1 MVSPISPSEMNMK
14 MEQRRMITNQR
25 ELQQKN
31 QLKQEQLNHYHRHQL
46 YLQQQMTQELH
57 HLEHDQQKPILQAI
71 QDLGPPK
78 RPRPRSRS
86 FAGLNTFEPDS
97 TVNVNLIPDSL
108 VVGNSTKTADEF
120 HDFQKYY
127 TIDQRVPHKSS
138 ASSPFLGNT
147 SSTGPRIFT
156 KSFLSSVVDFAIRP
170 LTGASTPEFS
180 KLPDSA
186 LFPDDQATSNKNV
199 LAENITK
206 DRQDNLD
213 ALHAHRSNSAMNHFS
228 DPHTVLASNVSL
240 QKHPSNSSV
249 LFSPSDTSSI
259 HSQSIVSDTHLVP
272 LNQQLGQ
279 TLFDSTP
286 PSNPPPAPPLPTPE
300 VLDSVKQI
308 LTGVI
313 NGEQCEIHPGTGLPF
328 ASAEKNDEFHKL
340 FALYIPQ
347 HERLISEFVC
357 ALNMGVL
364 VDGKLWISEHHLC
377 FRGWTSKPIVVLDF
391 FSVIHIE
398 KRNWAG
404 VVPNAIEVETDSNKY
419 FFGTVWPPRN
429 PKYDLLVSVWNAHVD
444 RSCLLRKIPDIKNLT
459 CACSDLDLEDGV
471 QSSPCDLCIKRDQL
485 TSRSRISLNPIS
497 VPASGLSSPTLSR
510 SSGSRKSTHPKCDNG
525 LALGSSASPTHALP
539 LTPHIKPRISLSDE
553 SPAPNPPLANLLPA
567 NPSPPNTP
575 ALPLLAP
582 IRLPHPSG
590 PVTCSCVARSER
602 SFSSEGFTVV
612 LDTVV
617 PLCLE
622 SVWINWFGLP
632 SKRSLY
638 SRYLP
643 ENRKFRD
650 LQFGPWVSGN
660 IKESV
665 LSPIDDITDFKHYN
679 PPMSTISSGYHRCTQ
694 YTVPLSAPVG
704 PKQTRSIN
712 TQSILA
718 HKPGHYICEELH
730 NHSPDVSTTF
740 YSIGR
745 TCFTFVSPNETRVV
759 VHWKVVFTK
768 SYLTRAL
775 IERITV
781 DQMKSFFGDFA
792 VFIKNNLEDAD
803 KVYRE
808 NNEGLYDDEDMSPTP
823 LNISTSESLQPSN
836 LTNTN
841 APQPEISSMRYR
853 EKRQVSSNTPLLS
866 DTAEKPYYGVLAPKN
881 INHID
886 SKHSSLAST
895 DQSTLVTLIGVLIVL
910 NALMLAYLMYMLNYT
925 DQQLKQFQIHLAS
938 QSTPGL

>member
-1 MVSPISPSEMNMK
+1 MK

-186 LFPDDQATSNKNV
+186 LFPDDQATSNKHV

-228 DPHTVLASNVSL
+228 DPHTVLASSVSL

-347 HERLISEFVC
+347 HERLISGMFAVLYGFYFYFLNYPYSCLVNCLEFVC

-377 FRGWTSKPIVVLDF
+377 FRGWTSKVILILSVFFLKLLTGNFLNVQPIVVLDF

-444 RSCLLRKIPDIKNLT
+444 VSK
-459 CACSDLDLEDGV
+459 
-471 QSSPCDLCIKRDQL
+471 
-485 TSRSRISLNPIS
+485 
-497 VPASGLSSPTLSR
+497 
-510 SSGSRKSTHPKCDNG
+510 
-525 LALGSSASPTHALP
+525 LA
-539 LTPHIKPRISLSDE
+539 
-553 SPAPNPPLANLLPA
+553 
-567 NPSPPNTP
+567 
-575 ALPLLAP
+575 
-582 IRLPHPSG
+582 
-590 PVTCSCVARSER
+590 
-602 SFSSEGFTVV
+602 
-612 LDTVV
+612 
-617 PLCLE
+617 
-622 SVWINWFGLP
+622 
-632 SKRSLY
+632 
-638 SRYLP
+638 
-643 ENRKFRD
+643 
-650 LQFGPWVSGN
+650 
-660 IKESV
+660 
-665 LSPIDDITDFKHYN
+665 
-679 PPMSTISSGYHRCTQ
+679 
-694 YTVPLSAPVG
+694 
-704 PKQTRSIN
+704 
-712 TQSILA
+712 
-718 HKPGHYICEELH
+718 
-730 NHSPDVSTTF
+730 
-740 YSIGR
+740 
-745 TCFTFVSPNETRVV
+745 
-759 VHWKVVFTK
+759 
-768 SYLTRAL
+768 
-775 IERITV
+775 
-781 DQMKSFFGDFA
+781 
-792 VFIKNNLEDAD
+792 
-803 KVYRE
+803 
-808 NNEGLYDDEDMSPTP
+808 
-823 LNISTSESLQPSN
+823 
-836 LTNTN
+836 
-841 APQPEISSMRYR
+841 
-853 EKRQVSSNTPLLS
+853 
-866 DTAEKPYYGVLAPKN
+866 
-881 INHID
+881 
-886 SKHSSLAST
+886 
-895 DQSTLVTLIGVLIVL
+895 
-910 NALMLAYLMYMLNYT
+910 
-925 DQQLKQFQIHLAS
+925 
-938 QSTPGL
+938 